1 MAPPQAEGF
10 RRSSLGQRHSTA
22 IAAGLVSLLLL
33 KQLLVLAGTLWE
45 EACGI
50 NRESFFPG
58 KKKYNVRQRGQGS
71 RAGRRVA
78 RAQAG
83 ARAAGLPRW
92 SSSVGVVLS
101 SSQELVHKARGRD
114 FWQRVPSGGLSH
126 AQVAQGFLGDPTGV
140 IWDHAGSPTACSYR
154 AYLQLLALSVPVHKA
169 LLGWSIHQSFMA
181 REMGTQRQVLGMR
194 APRRF
199 PSGGWKWAPLSPR
212 WGHLIHSR
220 FKVGRKKIKTD
231 SKGPLVVSIQCG
243 FPIVSAP
250 QCGFELCP
258 SALSL
263 EGPGWE
269 LGYLQTETQ

>member
-169 LLGWSIHQSFMA
+169 LLGWSILYGQGNGDTEASA
-181 REMGTQRQVLGMR
+181 
-194 APRRF
+194 
-199 PSGGWKWAPLSPR
+199 
-212 WGHLIHSR
+212 WGES
-220 FKVGRKKIKTD
+220 TT
-231 SKGPLVVSIQCG
+231 VVSIWRMEVG
-243 FPIVSAP
+243 TPVP
-250 QCGFELCP
+250 QVGSFN
-258 SALSL
+258 SFSL
-263 EGPGWE
+263 QGREE
-269 LGYLQTETQ
+269 KNKN